1 MSLPPPSVDPGSGLV
16 RLLNTA
22 GGRVLC
28 LAGDVDD
35 RSVDSFLRRY
45 GREPMPVDG
54 IDAGS
59 VTHLS
64 LPALDLVLDHLAAG
78 RPGRRV
84 RVRHSPQIE
93 ALLAGGRSA
102 RGTSPVRVT
111 TGMATDDLPPSEPAG
126 ATPAAEDD
134 APPLPDDPRV
144 PKIEDADPTRSKELG
159 GAAPA
164 VGPKT

>member
-1 MSLPPPSVDPGSGLV
+1 SRHGGNATRFRPDRSATRPEWSVCASSPGAGRLAGMPLPPPSVVPGSGLIQ
-16 RLLNTA
+16 LLNTA

-64 LPALDLVLDHLAAG
+64 LPALDLVLDHLAA
-78 RPGRRV
+78 
-84 RVRHSPQIE
+84 
-93 ALLAGGRSA
+93 
-102 RGTSPVRVT
+102 
-111 TGMATDDLPPSEPAG
+111 
-126 ATPAAEDD
+126 
-134 APPLPDDPRV
+134 
-144 PKIEDADPTRSKELG
+144 
-159 GAAPA
+159 
-164 VGPKT
+164 